1 MTRVRLSVRRQP
13 MRSTS
18 HPRHNRSQSI
28 DFDVNSSVAGDARRQ
43 AGRRADRLHAR
54 AGRDGAP
61 ARRRKIEGQVRGLQ
75 RLVEDDTYCIDIL
88 TQIASVNAVL
98 QKVALG
104 LVDQH
109 LRHCVMEAVTTS
121 PEAGEQRL
129 AEAILA
135 VERLARL

>member
-1 MTRVRLSVRRQP
+1 MRGYTLDKDDYLLRL
-13 MRSTS
+13 
-18 HPRHNRSQSI
+18 
-28 DFDVNSSVAGDARRQ
+28 
-43 AGRRADRLHAR
+43 
-54 AGRDGAP
+54 
-61 ARRRKIEGQVRGLQ
+61 RKIEGQVRGIQ

-88 TQIASVNAVL
+88 TQIASVNAAL
-98 QKVALG
+98 RKVALG

-135 VERLARL
+135 VERLAQL

>member
-1 MTRVRLSVRRQP
+1 MRGYTLDKDDYLLRL
-13 MRSTS
+13 
-18 HPRHNRSQSI
+18 
-28 DFDVNSSVAGDARRQ
+28 
-43 AGRRADRLHAR
+43 
-54 AGRDGAP
+54 
-61 ARRRKIEGQVRGLQ
+61 RKIEGQVRGLQ

-88 TQIASVNAVL
+88 TQIASVNAAL

-109 LRHCVMEAVTTS
+109 LRHCVMDAVTAS

-135 VERLARL
+135 VERLAQL

>member
-1 MTRVRLSVRRQP
+1 MRGYTMDKDDYLLRL
-13 MRSTS
+13 
-18 HPRHNRSQSI
+18 
-28 DFDVNSSVAGDARRQ
+28 
-43 AGRRADRLHAR
+43 
-54 AGRDGAP
+54 
-61 ARRRKIEGQVRGLQ
+61 RKIEGQVRGIQ

-88 TQIASVNAVL
+88 TQIASVNAAL

-135 VERLARL
+135 VERLAQL